1 MIFIKFVLLHRRK
14 ASPSVTSKCIE
25 GYIKSFFCGST
36 TEEPERERESERERM
51 SNGLMELNDTELNY
65 IYFETDSDEAND
77 NLDED
82 CIKKLIL
89 F

>member
-1 MIFIKFVLLHRRK
+1 
-14 ASPSVTSKCIE
+14 
-25 GYIKSFFCGST
+25 
-36 TEEPERERESERERM
+36 M
-51 SNGLMELNDTELNY
+51 SNGLMELHDTELNY